1 MTNCSRVEE
10 ALLESERQ
18 RRQAQRLEAMGMLA
32 GGIAHDFNNIL
43 GAILGYG
50 EMALRNS
57 RKGSRLRRD
66 LDNIVLAAERGRA
79 LVDGILAFSRSG
91 VAERI
96 SVHVEEVVREALDL
110 LSGKL
115 PPGITIGA
123 RLSAAHAA
131 MLGDAT
137 QVHQVVMN
145 LATNGVQ
152 AMTAGGVLC
161 VSLSTA
167 RYDAPRVANI
177 GSISAG
183 DYVVLE
189 VADGGTGIAPEALD
203 RIFDPFFTTKRVSV
217 GTGLGLSLVHGIVTE
232 VGGAIDVSST
242 SGKGSV
248 FTVYFPRHGDAV
260 DIARDTLSA
269 VPNGN
274 GQHVIVVDDEE
285 PLVNLATRRL
295 EELGYMAVG
304 YTSGSAALEA
314 LRADPGRFD
323 ALITDD
329 HMPGLSGCALIREV
343 RAIRRSIP
351 IVLVTGYIGGLV
363 ANRAFNS
370 GATELL
376 KKPFSDQELTATLAR
391 VLDSSA

>member
-18 RRQAQRLEAMGMLA
+18 RRQAQRLEAMGTLA

-50 EMALRNS
+50 EMALRDACT
-57 RKGSRLRRD
+57 GSRLHRD
-66 LDNIVLAAERGRA
+66 LNSLVLAAERGRA
-79 LVDGILAFSRSG
+79 LIDRILTFSRSG
-91 VAERI
+91 VGERI
-96 SVHVEEVVREALDL
+96 SVHVQEVVGEALDL

-115 PPGITIGA
+115 PPGITIEA
-123 RLSAAHAA
+123 RLNAGRAA
-131 MLGDAT
+131 MLGDPT
-137 QVHQVVMN
+137 QVHQVLMN

-152 AMTAGGVLC
+152 AMTAGGVLR
-161 VSLSTA
+161 VSLNTA
-167 RYDAPRVANI
+167 RYDAPPVANI

-189 VADGGTGIAPEALD
+189 VADGGTGIAPEDLD
-203 RIFDPFFTTKRVSV
+203 RIFDPFFTTKNVGV

-260 DIARDTLSA
+260 DTARDALSA
-269 VPNGN
+269 IPHGN
-274 GQHVIVVDDEE
+274 RQHVMVVDDEE
-285 PLVNLATRRL
+285 TLVNLATRRL
-295 EELGYMAVG
+295 EELGYTAVG
-304 YTSGSAALEA
+304 FTSSAAALEA
-314 LRADPGRFD
+314 LRADPARFD
-323 ALITDD
+323 ALITDER
-329 HMPGLSGCALIREV
+329 MPRLSGSALIREV

-351 IVLVTGYIGGLV
+351 IVLMTGYTGGLI
-363 ANRAFNS
+363 ASRAYNS
-370 GATELL
+370 GATEVL
-376 KKPFSDQELTATLAR
+376 KKPLSDHELAATLAR
-391 VLDSSA
+391 VLDA

>member
-274 GQHVIVVDDEE
+274 GQHVMVVDDEE
-285 PLVNLATRRL
+285 PLVNLATRTRRTGLHGCWLHFRFRCSRSVTRRPGTLRCADHGRPHAWIVRL
-295 EELGYMAVG
+295 R
-304 YTSGSAALEA
+304 T
-314 LRADPGRFD
+314 DPRGPCNSTFD
-323 ALITDD
+323 
-329 HMPGLSGCALIREV
+329 S
-343 RAIRRSIP
+343 
-351 IVLVTGYIGGLV
+351 
-363 ANRAFNS
+363 NRAGDGLYRWSGGEPRLQFGRHGAAQEAVFRS
-370 GATELL
+370 GAD
-376 KKPFSDQELTATLAR
+376 SHAR
-391 VLDSSA
+391 TCAG